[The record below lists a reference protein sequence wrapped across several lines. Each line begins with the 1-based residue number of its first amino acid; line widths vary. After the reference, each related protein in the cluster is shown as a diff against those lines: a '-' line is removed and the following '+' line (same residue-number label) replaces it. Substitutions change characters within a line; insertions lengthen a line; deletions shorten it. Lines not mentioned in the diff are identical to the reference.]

1 MPYCVDNLTKRRF
14 TKSENKGA
22 NLLIITRTPLRISLG
37 GGGTD
42 LPSYY
47 QEHGGFVISAA
58 INKYIYINVNRSFF
72 PGYLLKYSE
81 TEHVTSI
88 EEIKHRIIR
97 EALRVFPVQSP
108 LEISS
113 MADVPGGTGL
123 GSSGAFAVGLVHA
136 LLAHSR
142 KHADPEL
149 LARAAI
155 DIELNRLND
164 PVGKQDQY
172 SAAYGGLL
180 CQEYR
185 TDDSVQVY
193 PLRMS
198 EQAVHELRDSLMLFF
213 VGSTRSASTLLKDQR
228 ELSERKDPGMV
239 ASLHFAKQ
247 LGNEIRNTLESG
259 KTLEFGPMM
268 HEHWLRKR
276 GRSVGMSSDLV
287 DEIYAT
293 GRREGAL
300 GGKLVGAG
308 GAGFL
313 LFQTEDRRR
322 LRRAMIGLGLAES
335 DFSFDFDGS
344 VVLVRNRG

>member
-1 MPYCVDNLTKRRF
+1 M
-14 TKSENKGA
+14 
-22 NLLIITRTPLRISLG
+22 IITRTPVRISLG

-47 QEHGGFVISAA
+47 REHGGFVISAA
-58 INKYIYINVNRSFF
+58 INKYIYINVNRNFF

-81 TEHVTSI
+81 TEYAPSVDQ
-88 EEIKHRIIR
+88 IKHRIIR
-97 EALRVFPVQSP
+97 EALRVFPVPSP
-108 LEISS
+108 LEIAS

-155 DIELNRLND
+155 DIELNRLHD

-172 SAAYGGLL
+172 IAAYGGLL
-180 CQEYR
+180 CQEYGA
-185 TDDSVQVY
+185 DDSVSVF
-193 PLRMS
+193 PLQMS

-213 VGSTRSASTLLKDQR
+213 VGATRSASTLLNDQR
-228 ELSERKDPGMV
+228 EQSERKNAGMID
-239 ASLHFAKQ
+239 SLHFAKE
-247 LGNEIRNTLESG
+247 LGREIRSSLESG

-268 HEHWLRKR
+268 HQHWLRKR
-276 GRSVGMSSDLV
+276 ERSAGMSSDLV
-287 DEIYAT
+287 DQIYET

-308 GAGFL
+308 GAGFM

-322 LRRAMIGLGLAES
+322 LLRAMLDLGLTEL